1 MGSCPSSSVSRMKL
15 FLATFLALAVAT
27 QASLF
32 DEWKSFKASHGKVY
46 SKVEDGTRFAI
57 WEANRAMVEKHN
69 AGDHSY
75 TMALNEAS
83 DWTQD
88 EMNSRWLGLKPEG
101 QIKGKRIHYQLTADG
116 PDHLDHREGGLV
128 TPVKNQGQC
137 GSCWAFSATGS
148 LEGMWAKQNGELLS
162 LSEQQL
168 VDCGVGSCNGGYMTN
183 AYDDAKNGIQS
194 EDDYPYEGRDGS
206 CRYDSNSQVAHC
218 NGYERVSGSENSME
232 AAIYEVGYPLS
243 VAIHVGSSFQHY
255 SGGVYSDHSCK
266 NGQVN
271 HGVLVV
277 GFDKTGSTPYWIV
290 KNSWGASWGDG
301 GYINMEMGYN
311 TCQIAYD
318 PMYPTL

>member
-1 MGSCPSSSVSRMKL
+1 
-15 FLATFLALAVAT
+15 
-27 QASLF
+27 
-32 DEWKSFKASHGKVY
+32 
-46 SKVEDGTRFAI
+46 
-57 WEANRAMVEKHN
+57 
-69 AGDHSY
+69 
-75 TMALNEAS
+75 MALNEAS
-83 DWTQD
+83 DWTQE
-88 EMNSRWLGLKPEG
+88 EMNS
-101 QIKGKRIHYQLTADG
+101 YT
-116 PDHLDHREGGLV
+116 
-128 TPVKNQGQC
+128 
-137 GSCWAFSATGS
+137 
-148 LEGMWAKQNGELLS
+148 M
-162 LSEQQL
+162 
-168 VDCGVGSCNGGYMTN
+168 
-183 AYDDAKNGIQS
+183 
-194 EDDYPYEGRDGS
+194 
-206 CRYDSNSQVAHC
+206 AHC